1 MAAQEEERAKEHEEN
16 KPLMWVENSYN
27 EEVEEVSEQT
37 TESTGLGASLA
48 TAASPAEDRTR
59 KLEESKPLPVASEA
73 DEGLMGE
80 SDGADAGE
88 NLVDVAA
95 RVEKRGSE
103 GGEIQETLP
112 ERLEIG
118 NDESLTSKSGEPQ
131 SKYYLKRFL
140 YIKYSRM

>member
-16 KPLMWVENSYN
+16 KPLMWVGNSNN
-27 EEVEEVSEQT
+27 EGVEEVSEQT

-59 KLEESKPLPVASEA
+59 KLEVSKPEASEA
-73 DEGLMGE
+73 DEGFMGE
-80 SDGADAGE
+80 SDGADADE

-118 NDESLTSKSGEPQ
+118 IEESLTLKSGKPQ
-131 SKYYLKRFL
+131 SKYYLKLFL